1 MILIQNKSK
10 SSTIVVQKPYE
21 IELTNFTILLQ
32 NVVTKEIHQ
41 INVYNSLADSLFFRF
56 ENIDMSSFDDG
67 EYYMLLISNPSFAP
81 IEVSYN
87 DVDSFQIEENKVYF
101 LMNKGDYITNGELF
115 LVISPRSEY
124 ERIKKI
130 TTDLLRVGTYNNP
143 TTQYNNE
150 TKFIQ
155 YNG

>member
-41 INVYNSLADSLFFRF
+41 INAYNSLVDSLFFKF
-56 ENIDMSSFDDG
+56 DNIDMSSFDDG

-124 ERIKKI
+124 ESIKKI
-130 TTDLLRVGTYNNP
+130 TTDLVKVGTYNNP

>member
-101 LMNKGDYITNGELF
+101 LMNKGDYIMNGELY
-115 LVISPRSEY
+115 LVMSPRSEY
-124 ERIKKI
+124 ESIKKI